1 MEKWICT
8 TCGTQFPASEQVPE
22 ICPICSDERQ
32 YIGYNGQQWTTLS
45 QMQMQGY
52 RNEFK
57 EHEPGL
63 VGIGT
68 NPTFAIGER
77 ALLVKNPLGNILWDC
92 MSFIDESTFAG
103 IEKLGGLRA
112 IAISHPH
119 YYSTMVEW
127 ADRFDVPIY
136 LHEADREWVM
146 RPSQRIN
153 FWGGETHSLIE
164 GMTLIRLGG
173 HFPGGTVLHWKQGAE
188 GKGALLSG
196 DIIQVVADRQW
207 VSFMYSY
214 PNLIPL
220 PVSEIQRIRDTIAPF
235 QFERLYGAWFERIV
249 THDAHAVVLRSAD
262 RYMRALQTVLHST
275 Q

>member
-8 TCGTQFPASEQVPE
+8 TCGTQYPPGEKPPE
-22 ICPICSDERQ
+22 ACPICLDERQ
-32 YIGYNGQQWTTLS
+32 YIGYNGQQWTTLA
-45 QMQMQGY
+45 QMQKDGFC
-52 RNEFK
+52 NEFK

-63 VGIGT
+63 IGIGT
-68 NPTFAIGER
+68 TPSFAIGER
-77 ALLVKNPLGNILWDC
+77 ALLLQSAQGNILWDC
-92 MSFIDESTFAG
+92 MSLIDEETIAG
-103 IEKLGGLRA
+103 IERLGGLTT

-127 ADRFDVPIY
+127 ADLFDIPIY

-146 RPSQRIN
+146 RPSERIT
-153 FWGGETHSLIE
+153 FWSGETYPISK
-164 GMTLIRLGG
+164 GVTLLRLGG
-173 HFPGGTVLHWKQGAE
+173 HFPGGTVLHWQQGTN
-188 GKGALLSG
+188 GKGTLLSG

-220 PVSEIQRIRDTIAPF
+220 PAAEILRIRDAIAPY
-235 QFERLYGAWFERIV
+235 QFERLYGAWFERVV
-249 THDAHAVVLRSAD
+249 THDAHDAVLRSAE
-262 RYMRALQTVLHST
+262 RYIRALQYVR